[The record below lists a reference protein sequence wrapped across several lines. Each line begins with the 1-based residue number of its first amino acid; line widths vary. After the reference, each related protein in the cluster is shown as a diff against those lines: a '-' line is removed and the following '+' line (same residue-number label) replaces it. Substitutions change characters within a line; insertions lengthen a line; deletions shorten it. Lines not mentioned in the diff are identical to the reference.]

1 MKEDVKHYVH
11 ICVKCQNIK
20 LIYKNEF
27 RLYRSFI
34 DFNKFVWECIN
45 GFYYMSFGMTRRRCN
60 QGGGR

>member
-34 DFNKFVWECIN
+34 DFNKFV
-45 GFYYMSFGMTRRRCN
+45 
-60 QGGGR
+60 